1 MDERAMGHG
10 ITEEVT
16 EDTRGNGE
24 AGQRVRDGTV
34 NAVDEVNG

>member
-1 MDERAMGHG
+1 MGHG